1 MKSRIISSVII
12 VALFIV
18 LVLFA
23 DIPLVLNAVIAALSA
38 AALYETLIVTKYIES
53 KALMGVSMFISLLI
67 PFLSPIMKYV
77 PINKLVSPSIISVI
91 FVYILV
97 VFISMLVSKEKFSLE
112 HLSFVFLMTLII
124 PCFFSTIVF
133 SYGITGG
140 IMNIFLIFLCSW
152 GSDTGGYIFGK
163 LFGRHQFAPKIS
175 PKKTVEGVIGCV
187 VSACSVAMVIAYVG
201 DVLFDNYTVNYIA
214 AAFCGIFGGI
224 CAILG
229 DLFAS
234 VIKRSF
240 GVKDFGSI
248 IPGHGGIMDRF
259 DSILFAAP
267 FIYIVL
273 TIAPVFETAVV

>member
-1 MKSRIISSVII
+1 M
-12 VALFIV
+12 
-18 LVLFA
+18 
-23 DIPLVLNAVIAALSA
+23 LNAVVAILSA

-53 KALMGVSMFISLLI
+53 KALMGVSLFISLLI
-67 PFLSPIMKYV
+67 PFLSPIMRV
-77 PINKLVSPSIISVI
+77 IPINKLVSPSVISVI

-97 VFISMLVSKEKFSLE
+97 VFIAMLVSKEKFSLE
-112 HLSFVFLMTLII
+112 HLSFVFLMTVII

-133 SYGITGG
+133 SYGISGG
-140 IMNIFLIFLCSW
+140 IMNLLMIFLCSW
-152 GSDTGGYIFGK
+152 GSDTGGYIFGR

-187 VSACSVAMVIAYVG
+187 FSSFSVAIVLAYIG
-201 DVLFDNYTVNYIA
+201 DVVFDAYTVNYLSA
-214 AAFCGIFGGI
+214 AICGIFGGI

-273 TIAPVFETAVV
+273 TMMPVFFTAQ

>member
-1 MKSRIISSVII
+1 MKSRIISSIII
-12 VALFIV
+12 VALF
-18 LVLFA
+18 LVLIFCA
-23 DIPLVLNAVIAALSA
+23 HIPFVLNAVIAALSA

-53 KALMGVSMFISLLI
+53 KALMGASLFISVLI
-67 PFLSPIMKYV
+67 PFISPILKII
-77 PINKLVSPSIISVI
+77 PINKLVSTSIISVI

-112 HLSFVFLMTLII
+112 HLSFVFLMTVII

-133 SYGITGG
+133 SYGMSGG
-140 IMNIFLIFLCSW
+140 IMNIFLIFLCAW
-152 GSDTGGYIFGK
+152 GSDTGGYIFGR

-175 PKKTVEGVIGCV
+175 PKKTVEGVIGCI
-187 VSACSVAMVIAYVG
+187 VSAFSVSMIIAYIGGIV
-201 DVLFDNYTVNYIA
+201 FDSFTVNYLSA
-214 AAFCGIFGGI
+214 AVCGIFGGI

-259 DSILFAAP
+259 DSILFTAP

-273 TIAPVFETAVV
+273 SMLPVFETIQ